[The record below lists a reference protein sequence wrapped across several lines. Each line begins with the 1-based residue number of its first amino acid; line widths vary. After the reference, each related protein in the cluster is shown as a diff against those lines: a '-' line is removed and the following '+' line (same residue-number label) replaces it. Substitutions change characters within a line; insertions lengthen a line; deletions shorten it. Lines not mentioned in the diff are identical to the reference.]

1 MRNTLQS
8 MNYFV
13 TCCHGDKFIACKHN
27 LLFGIQYKKKTEK
40 WMSFERVG
48 FNCALS
54 CEEFMGQL
62 YQIKIKTHKL
72 KANLHMCI
80 ILYNRQKN
88 EIFDNRKLNWDFHIL
103 LLWI

>member
-1 MRNTLQS
+1 
-8 MNYFV
+8 
-13 TCCHGDKFIACKHN
+13 
-27 LLFGIQYKKKTEK
+27 
-40 WMSFERVG
+40 MSFERVA

-62 YQIKIKTHKL
+62 YQIKIKTHKF

-88 EIFDNRKLNWDFHIL
+88 EMFDNRKLNWDFHIL